1 MLISNFQFQLSLRQ
15 EFKCKL
21 RYLSKR
27 FVDFGAYKRLISYD
41 YDFSHDCPKA
51 GPMNEKS
58 LKDNVLYSLTVR

>member
-1 MLISNFQFQLSLRQ
+1 MLISNFQFRLSLRQ

-27 FVDFGAYKRLISYD
+27 LVDFGAYKHFISYD

-51 GPMNEKS
+51 GSMN
-58 LKDNVLYSLTVR
+58 DNVLYSLTVR